1 MKYLKATLLGSGALA
16 SLLLSSVLTSC
27 QDEDFGYTTQEIRDS
42 VYAKNFEKMYGKIS
56 KDQIW
61 DFSTYNLRK
70 LGLEGGPS
78 AEFSQS
84 GLTRSADNT
93 YKTTLTSSWIDIQQ
107 KTSNWLDAHMTEK
120 QSHKNEVMSFSLKAD
135 DVFYILPIYQGQS
148 GMNWNLYLVD
158 NNGEHEIWD
167 KSDNLRYRVDF
178 KNKWEEYNYD
188 SYTDTEW
195 NGRTLHFS
203 SLFANNAQSNGDYQ
217 IRINAPA
224 LKSKPVCG
232 KFMVQIKYKDDNGD
246 YQTDLIDVAG
256 DLNNDQVYG
265 NENKKNYK
273 TDGHSGGHYVFEA
286 SNNAGIRDDGTL
298 ELGGHDGLPSRTGN
312 RVFLTPL
319 KGKTY
324 TNSHGSVTLD
334 EHFNGLVF
342 ILQNDYIEEDN
353 KYTDPNSGQGIEDYK
368 FRFETYSG
376 HHIRVFAKY
385 NYEEQRFTDVV
396 SKNDNSNIL
405 YLQGHTISRNH
416 VQSQL
421 IKINNSAISN
431 GEFHFD
437 LKTTAISSGDAGLST
452 VGESHASNGDP
463 AMMRLITEFSS
474 TNPPITIEGEN
485 GLMKQVNDAL
495 QNSGLSDEKFTDVSQ
510 FKYMVLGC
518 EDAKGTKDQGGPDT
532 DWDFNDV
539 VFLII
544 GRNSLPKVY
553 DKTIEKRYMIEDL
566 GSTFDFDFNDIVVDV
581 REEHLRDLDHPEKF
595 TFKQTATIKHLCG
608 TIPFQVKI
616 GNVTIG
622 NGNVMAGHN
631 SGGDENGFAPTDA
644 AYTWSVTEQG
654 TASSSNATDLETAY
668 TAKRSGRW
676 DPDANN
682 ITVYVW
688 PTIHTDGTGNN
699 VYYGSIGAAS
709 SQDNINGSNLVN
721 IADIPLEQVEFPK
734 NGLFPYIIATD
745 PRVNWMK
752 ENVSIPDTWLQT
764 KPITDW
770 ISPENNGQNPSGNEA
785 KTMNATL
792 GVDILPSFTYPSDP
806 DDWSYNVRVSA
817 DQFAG
822 ATAGSKIVLTIS
834 DVVANPSISLSVP
847 NGNWNTKIGADK
859 YITPS
864 ANQTIVEVTIRESDV
879 QNLIN
884 YGIAIQGHGFT
895 LRKVEYIGTREFAY
909 TATDLGVNALPWSN
923 TSSNTLQLFQ
933 NKTLDNNVVGKYLR
947 LYYKIE
953 DKAQLYGLYQLGYG
967 NSSQDW
973 YDNSNKLPTDSGSG
987 YIELYMTKNIVDNIN
1002 ASKPIYINTRNG
1014 DDYKGFTLNKVTIVT
1029 KL

>member
-61 DFSTYNLRK
+61 DFSTYNLQK

-78 AEFSQS
+78 ADFNQS

-93 YKTTLTSSWIDIQQ
+93 YKTTLTNSWIDIQQ
-107 KTSNWLDAHMTEK
+107 ITNNWLNTYMTEK
-120 QSHKNEVMSFSLKAD
+120 QSHKDEVMSFSLKAD

-148 GMNWNLYLVD
+148 GMKWNLYLVD

-167 KSDNLRYRVDF
+167 KSDNLRYKVDF
-178 KNKWEEYNYD
+178 ADHWEEYNYSPND
-188 SYTDTEW
+188 VEYER
-195 NGRTLHFS
+195 RTLHFN
-203 SLFANNAQSNGDYQ
+203 SLFTEDPNRSNIDVLV
-217 IRINAPA
+217 RINAPE
-224 LKSKPVCG
+224 LKNIPVRG
-232 KFMVQIKYKDDNGD
+232 KFLVKIVYKDSENNN
-246 YQTDLIDVAG
+246 QTDWIDVANV
-256 DLNNDQVYG
+256 LNNDQTHG
-265 NENKKNYK
+265 TNNKKNYNESK
-273 TDGHSGGHYVFEA
+273 GYYEFSA
-286 SNNAGIRDDGTL
+286 SNNAGITN
-298 ELGGHDGLPSRTGN
+298 GGWLDLSGGRTGN
-312 RVFLTPL
+312 QVNLTPL
-319 KGKTY
+319 IGQSFTSHGKT
-324 TNSHGSVTLD
+324 VTLD
-334 EHFNGLVF
+334 AHFNELVF
-342 ILQNDYIEEDN
+342 LLQDEYIEN
-353 KYTDPNSGQGIEDYK
+353 NGRYTDPYSHEALDDYK

-385 NYEEQRFTDVV
+385 GYVAPDYTNVV
-396 SKNDNSNIL
+396 SQNDNNNIL
-405 YLQGHTISRNH
+405 YLQGHTINRNH

-421 IKINNSAISN
+421 IKINNTAISN
-431 GEFHFD
+431 GEFYFD
-437 LKTTAISSGDAGLST
+437 LKTTALSSGDTGLSK
-452 VGESHASNGDP
+452 VGESHASNGNP
-463 AMMRLITEFSS
+463 AMMRLITSFSGA
-474 TNPPITIEGEN
+474 NPPITISSDAPN
-485 GLMKQVNDAL
+485 QPGLMQQVNAALDA
-495 QNSGLSDEKFTDVSQ
+495 SGLSSEKFTDVSQ

-566 GSTFDFDFNDIVVDV
+566 GSTYDFDFNDIVVDV
-581 REEHLRDLDHPEKF
+581 KEEHLRNLDHPEKF
-595 TFKQTATIKHLCG
+595 TFKQTAIIRHLCG

-616 GNVTIG
+616 GDVTIG
-622 NGNVMAGHN
+622 NGDVMAGHN
-631 SGGDENGFAPTDA
+631 NGDSEDGFNPTDP
-644 AYTWSVTEQG
+644 AYTWSFEEEG
-654 TASSSNATDLETAY
+654 TATSSNATDLESAY
-668 TAKRSGRW
+668 TAKRAGKW
-676 DPDANN
+676 NPDANN
-682 ITVYVW
+682 ITVNVW
-688 PTIHTDGTGNN
+688 PTIRTDGKGEN

-709 SQDNINGSNLVN
+709 SSDNIKDNDLVN

-734 NGLFPYIIATD
+734 NGLYPYIIATD

-752 ENVSIPDTWLQT
+752 EKVSIPDTWLQT

-792 GVDILPSFTYPSDP
+792 GVEILPSFTFSSDA
-806 DDWSYNVRVSA
+806 DWSYNVRVSA

-822 ATAGSKIVLTIS
+822 VTAGSKIVLTIS
-834 DVVANPSISLSVP
+834 DVVTNPSITLSVP
-847 NGNWNTKIGADK
+847 NGNWNTKIGADN

-879 QNLIN
+879 QNLTN

-895 LRKVEYIGTREFAY
+895 LRKVEYIGSREVAY
-909 TATDLGVNALPWSN
+909 TATDLGVNGLPWSN

-1014 DDYKGFTLNKVTIVT
+1014 DDYKGFTLNKVTLVT

>member
-78 AEFSQS
+78 ADFSQS

-107 KTSNWLDAHMTEK
+107 KTSNWLDAYMTEK
-120 QSHKNEVMSFSLKAD
+120 QSHKDEVMSFSLKAD

-167 KSDNLRYRVDF
+167 KSDNLHYKVDF
-178 KNKWEEYNYD
+178 ADHWEEYNYSPSD
-188 SYTDTEW
+188 VEYV
-195 NGRTLHFS
+195 GRTLHFS
-203 SLFANNAQSNGDYQ
+203 SLFKEDANRQNVDAKV
-217 IRINAPA
+217 RINAPK
-224 LKSKPVCG
+224 LKEIPVRG
-232 KFMVQIKYKDDNGD
+232 KFMVKIEYEDNNETKAD
-246 YQTDLIDVAG
+246 WVDVANV
-256 DLNNDQVYG
+256 LNTVDANKVNY
-265 NENKKNYK
+265 NESKQYYEFYAN
-273 TDGHSGGHYVFEA
+273 
-286 SNNAGIRDDGTL
+286 NNAGITDEGWLDLSG
-298 ELGGHDGLPSRTGN
+298 ERTGN
-312 RVFLTPL
+312 QVNLKPL
-319 KGKTY
+319 IGQKFSS
-324 TNSHGSVTLD
+324 SHGSVTLD
-334 EHFNGLVF
+334 AHFKELVF
-342 ILQNDYIEEDN
+342 LLQDDYIESND
-353 KYTDPNSGQGIEDYK
+353 KYSDPSSHEALNDRQ

-385 NYEEQRFTDVV
+385 GYVANNYTNVV

-437 LKTTAISSGDAGLST
+437 LKTTALSSGDAGLSK

-463 AMMRLITEFSS
+463 AMMRLITSFSNE
-474 TNPPITIEGEN
+474 NPPITISSDDPEKP
-485 GLMKQVNDAL
+485 GLMQQVNAAL
-495 QNSGLSDEKFTDVSQ
+495 EASGLSTEKFTDVSQ

-544 GRNSLPKVY
+544 GKNSLPKVY

-654 TASSSNATDLETAY
+654 TASSSKATDLETAY
-668 TAKRSGRW
+668 TVKRSGRW

-806 DDWSYNVRVSA
+806 NDWSYNVRVSA

-834 DVVANPSISLSVP
+834 DVVANPSITLSVP
-847 NGNWNTKIGADK
+847 NGGNWNTKIGENN

-895 LRKVEYIGTREFAY
+895 LRKVEYIGTRESEVAY
-909 TATDLGVNALPWSN
+909 TASDLGINSLPWENTNSN
-923 TSSNTLQLFQ
+923 YLGLFN
-933 NKTLDNNVVGKYLR
+933 NKTLNNDVVGKYLR
-947 LYYKIE
+947 LYYTIE
-953 DKAQLYGLYQLGYG
+953 NNAELYGLFQLGYG
-967 NSSQDW
+967 NGQNW
-973 YDNSNKLPTDSGSG
+973 YNNPLPTESGSG
-987 YIELYMTKNIVDNIN
+987 YIELNMTKKIVDNIN
-1002 ASKPIYINTRNG
+1002 ASNPIYVNTKDGEAN
-1014 DDYKGFTLNKVTIVT
+1014 KGFTLNRVTLVT